1 MKTVEVLEGQT
12 LIDLAMQELG
22 DASRLFEL
30 SELNA
35 MLPSDD
41 LVAGQIIQVPE
52 PTEEKREIVKALKS
66 RKPATKNE
74 ILEEQLKEG
83 IGYWAIGI
91 NFKVS

>member
-52 PTEEKREIVKALKS
+52 PTEEKREIVKALKY

>member
-1 MKTVEVLEGQT
+1 MKQVEVLEGQT

-30 SELNA
+30 SDLNG

-41 LVAGQIIQVPE
+41 LAAGQIISVPE
-52 PTEEKREIVKALKS
+52 PTEEKREIVKALKA

-74 ILEEQLKEG
+74 IVEEQLKEG
-83 IGYWAIGI
+83 IGYWGIGT